1 MFQTRLLSRKKLNN
15 TTVALSFYLFLVT
28 NFFLGTL
35 LTFYIF
41 FATLKSV
48 KFGGKEFM
56 YKKSIA

>member
-1 MFQTRLLSRKKLNN
+1 MSQTHLLSRRKLNN
-15 TTVALSFYLFLVT
+15 AVVALSFHLFLMT

-35 LTFYIF
+35 LTFNAF

-48 KFGGKEFM
+48 KFGGKESM